1 MQLLQH
7 QKTLRFFH
15 LYIFVRKRIIARIRT
30 MSQEQAAVLIADV
43 VQSSSLHELRS
54 LLGQRL
60 AAVSKVHL
68 KRKWIRL
75 PYSVTAGDE
84 FQTISLS
91 QASIPELILDLR
103 IRLLPLKLRIGLGF
117 GPVPARVEPPVNRL
131 GGPAFVFARE
141 ALESIKRKSG
151 HKFGVL
157 TSFRSKNAVLDSTA
171 NLIYGLHDTLL
182 MRVTDKQWETI
193 KVFRD
198 KRRLDAAA
206 QALGVDDSTV
216 SRNLQR
222 GHFWQMEQTVAGMQ
236 TLIRSK
242 SF

>member
-1 MQLLQH
+1 
-7 QKTLRFFH
+7 
-15 LYIFVRKRIIARIRT
+15 
-30 MSQEQAAVLIADV
+30 
-43 VQSSSLHELRS
+43 
-54 LLGQRL
+54 
-60 AAVSKVHL
+60 
-68 KRKWIRL
+68 
-75 PYSVTAGDE
+75 
-84 FQTISLS
+84 
-91 QASIPELILDLR
+91 
-103 IRLLPLKLRIGLGF
+103 
-117 GPVPARVEPPVNRL
+117 
-131 GGPAFVFARE
+131 
-141 ALESIKRKSG
+141 
-151 HKFGVL
+151 
-157 TSFRSKNAVLDSTA
+157 VLDSTA